1 MTSLDDALTAI
12 IDYATA
18 LRDSSDSTLDD
29 CQLTIDAILFP
40 DDIAYTRDDPD
51 YADLPAPL
59 TQSDLDAYP
68 YTIPDDMMIHL
79 RAAATA
85 LFNCRP

>member
-1 MTSLDDALTAI
+1 MTTPNDALTAI

-29 CQLTIDAILFP
+29 AQLQLDAILFP

-51 YADLPAPL
+51 YDDLPAPL
-59 TQSDLDAYP
+59 TQSDIDAHP
-68 YTIPDDMMIHL
+68 YTIPDDMLAQL
-79 RAAATA
+79 RLAATA
-85 LFNCRP
+85 LFNCRA

>member
-1 MTSLDDALTAI
+1 MTTTNDALTAI

-29 CQLTIDAILFP
+29 CQLQLDAILFP

-59 TQSDLDAYP
+59 TDADIAAHP
-68 YTIPDDMMIHL
+68 YTIPDDMLAQL

-85 LFNCRP
+85 LFNCRA

>member
-1 MTSLDDALTAI
+1 MTSLDDTLTAL

-18 LRDSSDSTLDD
+18 LRDDSDSTLDD
-29 CQLTIDAILFP
+29 RQLILDAILFP

-59 TQSDLDAYP
+59 TDADLDAHP
-68 YTIPDDMMIHL
+68 YTIPDDMLTHL
-79 RAAATA
+79 RIAATA
-85 LFNCRP
+85 LFNCRA

>member
-1 MTSLDDALTAI
+1 MTNINDALTAI

-29 CQLTIDAILFP
+29 RQLILDAILFP
-40 DDIAYTRDDPD
+40 DDIAFTRDDPD
-51 YADLPAPL
+51 YDDLPAAL
-59 TQSDLDAYP
+59 TDADIAAHP
-68 YTIPDDMMIHL
+68 YTLPDDMLTHL

-85 LFNCRP
+85 LFNCRA